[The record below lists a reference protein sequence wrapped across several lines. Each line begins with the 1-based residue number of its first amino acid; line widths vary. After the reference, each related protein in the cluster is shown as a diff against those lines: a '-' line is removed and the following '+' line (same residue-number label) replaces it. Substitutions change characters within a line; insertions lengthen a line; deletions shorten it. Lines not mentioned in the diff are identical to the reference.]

1 MGRIERLVLTD
12 DRNRSIGWGEK
23 LHVHEAGLLHRA
35 FSIFL
40 VDREGSIALQKRHP
54 AKYHSGGLW
63 ANTCCGHPR
72 PGEATMRAAR
82 RRLFEEVGVAADLTL
97 AFRSR
102 YAVAFENGLSENE
115 IVSVYVGSLTG
126 TPRPHPEEVV
136 ANFAD
141 SYAPAGRGRYSHV
154 ASGLAAQGS
163 SSLLVS
169 AEDMGKWLL
178 NFESARVGGKS
189 AIELMQQPGKL
200 NSGSRVDY
208 GFGIGLGQYHG
219 SSTITH
225 GGGWAGYR
233 SFVLWIPEKRFGVA
247 VLGTIGSDGI
257 PGLFEAIL
265 LVACGAFGGAMF
277 GAIVGST
284 GIFAAKRH

>member
-63 ANTCCGHPR
+63 ANTCCGHPW

-115 IVSVYVGSLTG
+115 IVNVYVGPLTA
-126 TPRPHPEEVV
+126 TPRPHPDEVV
-136 ANFAD
+136 AIEMLTIDELAGAVARRPAA
-141 SYAPAGRGRYSHV
+141 YAFWLRHYLRHHRPALEEALRRVVAKGAAAERRTRHRAAAEESPLKRSAARLPQRPARG
-154 ASGLAAQGS
+154 
-163 SSLLVS
+163 
-169 AEDMGKWLL
+169 
-178 NFESARVGGKS
+178 
-189 AIELMQQPGKL
+189 
-200 NSGSRVDY
+200 
-208 GFGIGLGQYHG
+208 
-219 SSTITH
+219 
-225 GGGWAGYR
+225 
-233 SFVLWIPEKRFGVA
+233 
-247 VLGTIGSDGI
+247 
-257 PGLFEAIL
+257 
-265 LVACGAFGGAMF
+265 
-277 GAIVGST
+277 
-284 GIFAAKRH
+284 

>member
-1 MGRIERLVLTD
+1 LGQIERLVLTD

-40 VDREGSIALQKRHP
+40 VDREGEIALQKRHP

-115 IVSVYVGSLTG
+115 IVNVYVGSLTG
-126 TPRPHPEEVV
+126 TPRPHPDEVV
-136 ANFAD
+136 AIEMLTIDELAGAVARRPAAYAFWLRHYLRHHRPALEQALRRVAKAGSAAAD
-141 SYAPAGRGRYSHV
+141 RRTRHRAAAEESPLKRSAARPPERPARG
-154 ASGLAAQGS
+154 
-163 SSLLVS
+163 
-169 AEDMGKWLL
+169 
-178 NFESARVGGKS
+178 
-189 AIELMQQPGKL
+189 
-200 NSGSRVDY
+200 
-208 GFGIGLGQYHG
+208 
-219 SSTITH
+219 
-225 GGGWAGYR
+225 
-233 SFVLWIPEKRFGVA
+233 
-247 VLGTIGSDGI
+247 
-257 PGLFEAIL
+257 
-265 LVACGAFGGAMF
+265 
-277 GAIVGST
+277 
-284 GIFAAKRH
+284 

>member
-1 MGRIERLVLTD
+1 LGQIERLVLTD

-102 YAVAFENGLSENE
+102 YEVAFENGLSENE
-115 IVSVYVGSLTG
+115 IVNVYVGSLTG
-126 TPRPHPEEVV
+126 TPRPHPDEVV
-136 ANFAD
+136 AIEMLTIDELAGAVARRPAAYAFWLRHYLRHHRPALEQALRRVAKAGSAAAD
-141 SYAPAGRGRYSHV
+141 RRTRHRAAAEESPLKRSAARPPERPARG
-154 ASGLAAQGS
+154 
-163 SSLLVS
+163 
-169 AEDMGKWLL
+169 
-178 NFESARVGGKS
+178 
-189 AIELMQQPGKL
+189 
-200 NSGSRVDY
+200 
-208 GFGIGLGQYHG
+208 
-219 SSTITH
+219 
-225 GGGWAGYR
+225 
-233 SFVLWIPEKRFGVA
+233 
-247 VLGTIGSDGI
+247 
-257 PGLFEAIL
+257 
-265 LVACGAFGGAMF
+265 
-277 GAIVGST
+277 
-284 GIFAAKRH
+284 

>member
-1 MGRIERLVLTD
+1 MERLVLTD

-115 IVSVYVGSLTG
+115 IVNVYVGSLTG
-126 TPRPHPEEVV
+126 TPRPHPDEVV
-136 ANFAD
+136 AIEMLTIDELAGAVARRPAAYAFWLRHYLRHHRAALEEALRRVVARAGSAAAD
-141 SYAPAGRGRYSHV
+141 RRTRHRAAAEESPLKRSAARPPERPARG
-154 ASGLAAQGS
+154 
-163 SSLLVS
+163 
-169 AEDMGKWLL
+169 
-178 NFESARVGGKS
+178 
-189 AIELMQQPGKL
+189 
-200 NSGSRVDY
+200 
-208 GFGIGLGQYHG
+208 
-219 SSTITH
+219 
-225 GGGWAGYR
+225 
-233 SFVLWIPEKRFGVA
+233 
-247 VLGTIGSDGI
+247 
-257 PGLFEAIL
+257 
-265 LVACGAFGGAMF
+265 
-277 GAIVGST
+277 
-284 GIFAAKRH
+284 

>member
-1 MGRIERLVLTD
+1 MGQIERLVLTD

-40 VDREGSIALQKRHP
+40 VDREGAIALQKRHP

-115 IVSVYVGSLTG
+115 IVNVYVGSLTG
-126 TPRPHPEEVV
+126 TPKPHPDEVV
-136 ANFAD
+136 AIEMLTIDELAGAVARRPAA
-141 SYAPAGRGRYSHV
+141 YAFWLRHYLRHHRPALEEALRRVVAKGAAAERRTRHRTAAEESPLKRSAARPPERPARG
-154 ASGLAAQGS
+154 
-163 SSLLVS
+163 
-169 AEDMGKWLL
+169 
-178 NFESARVGGKS
+178 
-189 AIELMQQPGKL
+189 
-200 NSGSRVDY
+200 
-208 GFGIGLGQYHG
+208 
-219 SSTITH
+219 
-225 GGGWAGYR
+225 
-233 SFVLWIPEKRFGVA
+233 
-247 VLGTIGSDGI
+247 
-257 PGLFEAIL
+257 
-265 LVACGAFGGAMF
+265 
-277 GAIVGST
+277 
-284 GIFAAKRH
+284 

>member
-1 MGRIERLVLTD
+1 LGQIERLVLTD

-40 VDREGSIALQKRHP
+40 VDREGEIALQKRHP

-115 IVSVYVGSLTG
+115 IVNVYVGSLTG
-126 TPRPHPEEVV
+126 TPKPHPDEVV
-136 ANFAD
+136 AIEMLTIDELAGAVARRPAAYAFWLRHYLRHHRPALEQALRRVAKAGSAAAD
-141 SYAPAGRGRYSHV
+141 RRTRHRAAAEESPLKRSAARPPERPARG
-154 ASGLAAQGS
+154 
-163 SSLLVS
+163 
-169 AEDMGKWLL
+169 
-178 NFESARVGGKS
+178 
-189 AIELMQQPGKL
+189 
-200 NSGSRVDY
+200 
-208 GFGIGLGQYHG
+208 
-219 SSTITH
+219 
-225 GGGWAGYR
+225 
-233 SFVLWIPEKRFGVA
+233 
-247 VLGTIGSDGI
+247 
-257 PGLFEAIL
+257 
-265 LVACGAFGGAMF
+265 
-277 GAIVGST
+277 
-284 GIFAAKRH
+284 

>member
-1 MGRIERLVLTD
+1 LGQIERLVLTD

-40 VDREGSIALQKRHP
+40 VDREGAIALQKRHP

-115 IVSVYVGSLTG
+115 IVNVYVGSLTG
-126 TPRPHPEEVV
+126 TPRPHPDEVV
-136 ANFAD
+136 AIEMLTIDELAGAVARRPAA
-141 SYAPAGRGRYSHV
+141 YAFWLRHYLRHHRPALEEALRRVV
-154 ASGLAAQGS
+154 ARA
-163 SSLLVS
+163 
-169 AEDMGKWLL
+169 
-178 NFESARVGGKS
+178 
-189 AIELMQQPGKL
+189 
-200 NSGSRVDY
+200 
-208 GFGIGLGQYHG
+208 
-219 SSTITH
+219 
-225 GGGWAGYR
+225 
-233 SFVLWIPEKRFGVA
+233 
-247 VLGTIGSDGI
+247 
-257 PGLFEAIL
+257 
-265 LVACGAFGGAMF
+265 GGA
-277 GAIVGST
+277 AT
-284 GIFAAKRH
+284 DRRTRHRTAAEGGPLKRSAARPPERPARG